1 MEEEPGGLKR
11 LGNIGL
17 KLRVSTG
24 DVQFGATEYSGN
36 LSLRVMEE
44 KSNLGVLLNR
54 KMTEPVGKRDLK
66 VIYAIGRTG

>member
-36 LSLRVMEE
+36 L
-44 KSNLGVLLNR
+44 
-54 KMTEPVGKRDLK
+54 
-66 VIYAIGRTG
+66 